1 MEQMKQRINRLQ
13 AIIKKNHVQALLV
26 SKPEN
31 QYYLTGFHSSNCKLI
46 ISQEENYLLTD
57 FRYIEAA
64 GELSDLYTIVLLD
77 DHRNVYSFVEELKL
91 DNLALEESHLTVEHY
106 KLFSKIEGTEFKD
119 GSKMVEA
126 VRIIKEEGELDSIR
140 RAQEITDKG
149 FTFMLDFLRPGIS
162 EKEGAREL
170 EAFLKKEGA
179 EKLSFD
185 MILISG
191 VRTSLPHGGPSDK
204 LIEKG
209 DFVTLDFGV
218 VIDGYCSDMTRTV
231 SMGVPSDKQKEIYDL
246 VLKAQKAGL
255 DGLKEGLSCKAAD
268 ALGRDIITEAGYGN
282 FFGHGTGHGVG
293 LEIHEA
299 PTLNHKSEEVLM
311 ENMVVTVEPGIYLPG
326 EFGVRIE
333 DLAII
338 KPEGI
343 INLTKSP
350 KELIIL

>member
-1 MEQMKQRINRLQ
+1 MEQRIKKVQ
-13 AIIKKNHVQALLV
+13 DIIKKNDIEALLV

-31 QYYLTGFHSSNCKLI
+31 QYYLTGFHSTNCKLI
-46 ISQEENYLLTD
+46 ITGDVNYLLTD

-77 DHRNVYSFVEELKL
+77 DNRDVYGFVRELNLKV
-91 DNLALEESHLTVEHY
+91 LALEESHLTVEQF
-106 KLFSKIEGTEFKD
+106 KQFAKIEGTELKD

-126 VRIIKEEGELDSIR
+126 VRIIKEKPELDAIKK
-140 RAQEITDKG
+140 AQEITDKG
-149 FTFMLDFLRPGIS
+149 FLFMLDLLRPGLTEI
-162 EKEGAREL
+162 EGAREL

-179 EKLSFD
+179 DSLSFD
-185 MILISG
+185 TILVSG
-191 VRTSLPHGGPSDK
+191 IRTSLPHGGPSDK
-204 LIEKG
+204 SIEKG
-209 DFVTLDFGV
+209 DFVTMDFGCKV
-218 VIDGYCSDMTRTV
+218 GSYCSDMTRTV
-231 SMGVPSDKQKEIYDL
+231 AIGNPAPKQKEIYDL
-246 VLKAQKAGL
+246 VLAAQRAGL
-255 DGLKEGLSCKAAD
+255 EGLKEGLSCKDAD
-268 ALGRDIITEAGYGN
+268 RLCRDVIAENGYGS

-299 PTLNHKSEEVLM
+299 PTLNHKSEEDLL

-338 KPEGI
+338 QQKGI
-343 INLTKSP
+343 INLTKSD